1 MARIVEELV
10 LRDRFTSTYRNYLG
24 YTERAEQST
33 NRLMDSVR
41 NLAGAYIGLQG
52 IQGLARM
59 SDTFTQT
66 TARLDL
72 MNDGLQTT
80 AELNQMI
87 YESAQRARGS
97 YADTAAIVSKLGTL
111 AGDAFSSSA
120 EIVAFAEQLNKQMVL
135 SGTGKMERDAAM
147 LQLTQGLASGTL
159 RGEEL
164 NSVLEQTPLI
174 AQTIAKYMGVN
185 IGEMR
190 ELASEGMVTA
200 DIVKNAMFAAADETN
215 AKFEQMPMTWS
226 QVWAKFANMAL
237 MYSKPILQVL
247 SWLANNIAIIAPLVL
262 AAGGAFAVFQLA
274 ANYTRIA
281 AAATAAYNFVV
292 NLLSIGFGVLTG
304 NTAAASAAMYT
315 FNSAL
320 LANPVTWVTMGVMLL
335 VGALY
340 AGVAAWNHFTDSG
353 VSATGIV
360 VGVVATGGALVGNI
374 FIGTL
379 NGMIQAVWS
388 IFVNPFIGIVEWVLN
403 VANGGFNSFGAAVA
417 NLIGQIISWFLSL
430 GKVVTNI
437 IDAIFGTDWTAGLNS
452 LQNSVISWGK
462 NDSAITLDRQAAT
475 IDHRFSYSG
484 AYDWG
489 YQKGSNLFGGAGGL
503 NAFGEPD
510 YGAMV
515 NNAALDNLKSID
527 NNTKAIKKSVD
538 MSDED
543 LKSFIDLATSKY
555 VNNIN
560 LTAQSPVIN
569 VSGQNTGDSEADRKA
584 LADTLRD
591 MLIEQSA
598 SASIRSIS
606 RVT

>member
-185 IGEMR
+185 IGEM
-190 ELASEGMVTA
+190 
-200 DIVKNAMFAAADETN
+200 
-215 AKFEQMPMTWS
+215 
-226 QVWAKFANMAL
+226 
-237 MYSKPILQVL
+237 
-247 SWLANNIAIIAPLVL
+247 
-262 AAGGAFAVFQLA
+262 
-274 ANYTRIA
+274 
-281 AAATAAYNFVV
+281 
-292 NLLSIGFGVLTG
+292 
-304 NTAAASAAMYT
+304 
-315 FNSAL
+315 
-320 LANPVTWVTMGVMLL
+320 
-335 VGALY
+335 
-340 AGVAAWNHFTDSG
+340 
-353 VSATGIV
+353 
-360 VGVVATGGALVGNI
+360 
-374 FIGTL
+374 
-379 NGMIQAVWS
+379 
-388 IFVNPFIGIVEWVLN
+388 
-403 VANGGFNSFGAAVA
+403 
-417 NLIGQIISWFLSL
+417 
-430 GKVVTNI
+430 
-437 IDAIFGTDWTAGLNS
+437 
-452 LQNSVISWGK
+452 
-462 NDSAITLDRQAAT
+462 
-475 IDHRFSYSG
+475 
-484 AYDWG
+484 
-489 YQKGSNLFGGAGGL
+489 
-503 NAFGEPD
+503 
-510 YGAMV
+510 
-515 NNAALDNLKSID
+515 
-527 NNTKAIKKSVD
+527 
-538 MSDED
+538 
-543 LKSFIDLATSKY
+543 
-555 VNNIN
+555 
-560 LTAQSPVIN
+560 
-569 VSGQNTGDSEADRKA
+569 
-584 LADTLRD
+584 
-591 MLIEQSA
+591 
-598 SASIRSIS
+598 
-606 RVT
+606 